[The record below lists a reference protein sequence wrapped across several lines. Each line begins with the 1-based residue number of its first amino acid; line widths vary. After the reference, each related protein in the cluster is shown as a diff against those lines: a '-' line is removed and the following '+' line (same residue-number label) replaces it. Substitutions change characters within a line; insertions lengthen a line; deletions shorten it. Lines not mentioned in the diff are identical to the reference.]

1 MEKFMEALKKL
12 REGDTCYTHS
22 GQNPAHFDEGTRHEL
37 ADHGQHP
44 YAAVITCG
52 DSRVPPEH
60 IFSVGLGSL
69 FVIRN
74 AGNVIGPFE
83 LGSAEYAA
91 EHLHVPLL
99 VVLGHTHC
107 GAVEST
113 LAGGADGHIKEI
125 TDEIR
130 RAIGEERDPRKCE
143 WLNARHSV
151 KVLRESEIL
160 SSLEAKGELKIM
172 AAIYDIETGEV
183 TFDGEEPA

>member
-1 MEKFMEALKKL
+1 METFVEALKKL
-12 REGDTCYTHS
+12 KEGDVCYAH
-22 GQNPAHFDEGTRHEL
+22 GDHNPAHFDETIRHDL

-91 EHLHVPLL
+91 EHLQVPLIL
-99 VVLGHTHC
+99 VLGHTHC

-113 LAGGADGHIKEI
+113 LAGGAEGQHQGDHRRGETGHRRGDGPPQVRVAQCPPQREGAAGK
-125 TDEIR
+125 
-130 RAIGEERDPRKCE
+130 RDPYR
-143 WLNARHSV
+143 A
-151 KVLRESEIL
+151 
-160 SSLEAKGELKIM
+160 GER
-172 AAIYDIETGEV
+172 G
-183 TFDGEEPA
+183 

>member
-1 MEKFMEALKKL
+1 MCYAH
-12 REGDTCYTHS
+12 GDH
-22 GQNPAHFDEGTRHEL
+22 NPAHFDETIRHDL

-91 EHLHVPLL
+91 EHLQVPLIL
-99 VVLGHTHC
+99 VLGHTHC

-113 LAGGADGHIKEI
+113 LAGGAEGHIKEI
-125 TDEIR
+125 TDEVK
-130 RAIGEERDPRKCE
+130 RAIGEETDPRKCE

-160 SSLEAKGELKIM
+160 TELEKEGKVKIM

-183 TFDGEEPA
+183 AFDE

>member
-1 MEKFMEALKKL
+1 METFIEALKKL
-12 REGDTCYTHS
+12 KEGDVCFAHS
-22 GQNPAHFDEGTRHEL
+22 DHNPAHFDAAVRHDL

-91 EHLHVPLL
+91 EHLNVPLIL
-99 VVLGHTHC
+99 VLGHTHC

-113 LAGGADGHIKEI
+113 LAGGAEGHIKEI
-125 TDEIR
+125 TDEVR
-130 RAIGEERDPRKCE
+130 RAIGDETDPRKCE

-151 KVLRESEIL
+151 KVLRGSEIL
-160 SSLEAKGELKIM
+160 SRMEAEGKVRIL

-183 TFDGEEPA
+183 TFDEET